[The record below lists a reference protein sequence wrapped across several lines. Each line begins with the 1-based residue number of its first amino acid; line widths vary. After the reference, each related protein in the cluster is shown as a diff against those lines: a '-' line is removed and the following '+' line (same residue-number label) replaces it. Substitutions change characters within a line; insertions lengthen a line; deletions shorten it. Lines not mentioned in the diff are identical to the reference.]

1 MRQILAAALLLGA
14 VSSPAFAQMP
24 DQEFVNKA
32 AVGGMFE
39 IQSSRAV
46 LDGGANSAEIERFA
60 QTMIEDHSR
69 ANETLK
75 AIAADEDLTV
85 PGDLDEK
92 HSAML
97 EKIESAESMAATY
110 AEVQV
115 TAHQETVDLF
125 EQYTSEGG
133 NDALV
138 SFAEETLPTLRE
150 HLDMARDLPGAQPN
164 VRITN

>member
-60 QTMIEDHSR
+60 QDTRYDRTKSTQPNCEQSDQRGS
-69 ANETLK
+69 
-75 AIAADEDLTV
+75 DLSQWHGV
-85 PGDLDEK
+85 PGNPSHHNDGGHKHDRCEK
-92 HSAML
+92 
-97 EKIESAESMAATY
+97 AT
-110 AEVQV
+110 
-115 TAHQETVDLF
+115 
-125 EQYTSEGG
+125 GG
-133 NDALV
+133 
-138 SFAEETLPTLRE
+138 
-150 HLDMARDLPGAQPN
+150 
-164 VRITN
+164 